1 MKEVI
6 QQLRGRE
13 ILNARGKPTVEA
25 ELLTSSA
32 STVTASVP
40 SGTST
45 GKYEAFELY
54 DGGSRYEGYG
64 TRKAAA
70 NISGEINDCLRGV
83 ALEDLR
89 AIDQRICALDGTP
102 NKSRLGGNALLA
114 VSMAA
119 ARAGAA
125 AAGVPLYRWL
135 AGERR
140 KLRMPDLTA
149 TVIAGGAFSFSGL
162 AFEDY
167 ILVLSGFERFSDEL
181 EALVAIRRQ
190 LERDVRA
197 KYGDFWEDGGAI
209 AAPIASDGE
218 AFGFMLEAARKAGFE
233 ANAALGL
240 DVASSQ
246 MYSPEDD
253 LYRFGKLPPQ
263 NREQLLETYL
273 GLCREYPLRL
283 IEDGFH
289 EDDFEGSGML
299 KAAAPSIQVVG
310 DDLFATNLARIR
322 RGIQH
327 DSANT
332 LLLKMNQAGTITEA
346 MDAGRFAQENGYD
359 VIVSLRSGETTDDF
373 AADLA
378 VAVGARQIKA
388 GSPVRAERNAKYN
401 RLLKIQAQLEA

>member
-25 ELLTSSA
+25 ELITSSGI
-32 STVTASVP
+32 TVTASVP

-54 DGGSRYEGYG
+54 DGGSRYEGCG

-119 ARAGAA
+119 AR
-125 AAGVPLYRWL
+125 VPLYRWL
-135 AGERR
+135 AGEQR

-167 ILVLSGFERFSDEL
+167 ILVLSGFEQFSDEL

-197 KYGDFWEDGGAI
+197 KYGDFLEDGGAI

-218 AFGFMLEAARKAGFE
+218 AFEFMLEAARKAGFE

-289 EDDFEGSGML
+289 EDDFEGFGML
-299 KAAAPSIQVVG
+299 KAAAPGIQVVG

-401 RLLKIQAQLEA
+401 RLLKIQAQLES

>member
-25 ELLTSSA
+25 ELITSSGI
-32 STVTASVP
+32 TVTASVP

-54 DGGSRYEGYG
+54 DGGSRYEGCG

-119 ARAGAA
+119 A
-125 AAGVPLYRWL
+125 GVPLYRWL
-135 AGERR
+135 AGEQR

-167 ILVLSGFERFSDEL
+167 ILVLSGFEQFSDEL

-197 KYGDFWEDGGAI
+197 KYGDFLEDGGAI

-218 AFGFMLEAARKAGFE
+218 AFEFMLEAARKAGFE

-246 MYSPEDD
+246 MYSPEAD

-289 EDDFEGSGML
+289 EDDFEGFGML
-299 KAAAPSIQVVG
+299 KAAAPGIQVVG

-401 RLLKIQAQLEA
+401 RLLKIQAQLES

>member
-25 ELLTSSA
+25 ELLTSSGI
-32 STVTASVP
+32 TVTASVP

-54 DGGSRYEGYG
+54 DGGSRYEGCG

-135 AGERR
+135 AGEQR

-167 ILVLSGFERFSDEL
+167 ILVLS
-181 EALVAIRRQ
+181 LVAIRRQ

-197 KYGDFWEDGGAI
+197 KYGDFLEDGGAI

-218 AFGFMLEAARKAGFE
+218 AFEFMLEATRKAGFE

-289 EDDFEGSGML
+289 EDDFEGFGML
-299 KAAAPSIQVVG
+299 KAAAPGIQVVG

-401 RLLKIQAQLEA
+401 RLLKIQAQLES